1 MRNPLTRLRC
11 LLVLPLAAAGCSP
24 SGAPGAQS
32 PERQAEAEYD
42 VARDLY
48 YKGQL
53 RAALEHARKAV
64 ELDDDN
70 AKALYFTGMLH
81 LAFCTGV
88 QGLKASDCQLAEA
101 EKYSRKA
108 LDQDGTF
115 RDARNGLGQVLILEA
130 KYKDAIEVLKPLVND
145 PAYAAVH
152 LAWGNLGWAQ
162 VQSGAIDEGIAS
174 LKNAVTQPKFCV
186 GFYRLGIAYEKKGD
200 LAQAESSL
208 SQAVQ
213 VDSPDCQ
220 ELQDAWY
227 ERGVIRMKLGKN
239 ADGCADLARC
249 REISADT
256 EVGKQCVQLQVKSA
270 CSTAAP
276 KSGGEEKT

>member
-1 MRNPLTRLRC
+1 MRLTLSPL

-24 SGAPGAQS
+24 SGNPGAQS

-53 RAALEHARKAV
+53 RSALEHARKAV

-70 AKALYFTGMLH
+70 SKALYFAGMLH

-88 QGLKASDCQLAEA
+88 QGLKASDCQLVEA
-101 EKYSRKA
+101 EKYARRA
-108 LDQDGTF
+108 LQQDGTF
-115 RDARNGLGQVLILEA
+115 RDARNGLGQVLILEG
-130 KYKDAIEVLKPLVND
+130 KFKDAIEILKPLVND

-162 VQSGAIDEGIAS
+162 VQSGAVDEGIAS

-208 SQAVQ
+208 SEAVQ

-227 ERGVIRMKLGKN
+227 ERGVVRLRLGKN

-249 REISADT
+249 RELSADT
-256 EVGKQCVQLQVKSA
+256 DVGKQCVQLQVKSA

>member
-1 MRNPLTRLRC
+1 MRNALIC
-11 LLVLPLAAAGCSP
+11 LALSVPLAAAGCGP
-24 SGAPGAQS
+24 AGNPGAQS
-32 PERQAEAEYD
+32 PERQADAEYD

-53 RAALEHARKAV
+53 RSALEHARKAV

-88 QGLKASDCQLAEA
+88 QGLKAADCQLAEA
-101 EKYSRKA
+101 EKYARKA
-108 LDQDGTF
+108 LEQDGTF
-115 RDARNGLGQVLILEA
+115 LDARNGLGQVLILEN
-130 KYKDAIEVLKPLVND
+130 KDKEAIEVLKPLVAN
-145 PAYAAVH
+145 PAYVAVH

-162 VQSGAIDEGIAS
+162 VRTGAIDEGIAS

-186 GFYRLGIAYEKKGD
+186 GFYRLGVAYEKKGD

-208 SQAVQ
+208 TEAVQ

-227 ERGVIRMKLGKN
+227 ERGVVRMKLGKN

-249 REISADT
+249 RELSADT
-256 EVGKQCVQLQVKSA
+256 DVGKQCVQLQVKSA

-276 KSGGEEKT
+276 KPSGEEKT

>member
-1 MRNPLTRLRC
+1 MRKPFSPL

-24 SGAPGAQS
+24 SGNPGAQS
-32 PERQAEAEYD
+32 PERQADAEYD

-53 RAALEHARKAV
+53 RSALEHARKAV
-64 ELDDDN
+64 EFDDDN
-70 AKALYFTGMLH
+70 AKALYFAGMLH

-88 QGLKASDCQLAEA
+88 QGMKSSDCQLAEA
-101 EKYSRKA
+101 EKYVRKS
-108 LDQDGTF
+108 LQQDGTF
-115 RDARNGLGQVLILEA
+115 RDARNGLGQVLILEG

-162 VQSGAIDEGIAS
+162 VQSGAVDEGIAS

-208 SQAVQ
+208 SEAVQ

-227 ERGVIRMKLGKN
+227 ERGLVRLKLGKN
-239 ADGCADLARC
+239 ADACADLARC
-249 REISADT
+249 REISADND
-256 EVGKQCVQLQVKSA
+256 VGKQCVQLQVKSA

>member
-1 MRNPLTRLRC
+1 MRSTLASL

-24 SGAPGAQS
+24 SGNPGAQS

-70 AKALYFTGMLH
+70 AKALYFAGMLH

-101 EKYSRKA
+101 EKYARKA
-108 LDQDGTF
+108 LDKDGTF
-115 RDARNGLGQVLILEA
+115 RDARNGLGQVLILES

-162 VQSGAIDEGIAS
+162 VQSGAVDEGIAS

-227 ERGVIRMKLGKN
+227 ERGVVRMKLGKN

-249 REISADT
+249 RELSADT
-256 EVGKQCVQLQVKSA
+256 DVGKQCVQLQVKSA

-276 KSGGEEKT
+276 KPAGEEKT